1 MDGLGLDSSDDK
13 GAPRP
18 GVKDFLKWKARRPP
32 DGCVQVV
39 DRYRVVGV
47 STFLVTRTIHEATLD
62 PTSGEH
68 RTKAYWIMA
77 STISVELRLATEL
90 RSQNNESAVQHTPL
104 IQVSDQSRIGLVEGW
119 TQVLHLTLQV
129 VVHVPA
135 ICRLF
140 DVTYAGLD
148 QAASKEASLSEFTQA
163 VFFARR
169 IRFFSQ
175 VKGIQILAF
184 EKAKSVVIKL
194 AVGLDVLI
202 RITVGKERTELLRQG
217 QPLPKCFTASSGPYV
232 FEALVRVKDG
242 YGTVSRREKTVSML
256 RGRVDASRRRKSPMA
271 LSEVVLSPCSE
282 VGVLDG
288 IALGKSRSHE
298 VLSRAMNPYLCG
310 HTSDHR
316 DSIGNFRSLR
326 QILGNL
332 KISFRS
338 DRIPRA
344 FRRAAFGVKSI
355 DMAHTSFDLEEN
367 DSLGLAESIC
377 ALCRL
382 IAF

>member
-1 MDGLGLDSSDDK
+1 MSQPSV
-13 GAPRP
+13 AT
-18 GVKDFLKWKARRPP
+18 
-32 DGCVQVV
+32 
-39 DRYRVVGV
+39 
-47 STFLVTRTIHEATLD
+47 ST
-62 PTSGEH
+62 H
-68 RTKAYWIMA
+68 RTR
-77 STISVELRLATEL
+77 RL
-90 RSQNNESAVQHTPL
+90 N
-104 IQVSDQSRIGLVEGW
+104 
-119 TQVLHLTLQV
+119 
-129 VVHVPA
+129 
-135 ICRLF
+135 
-140 DVTYAGLD
+140 
-148 QAASKEASLSEFTQA
+148 QAAGKKATLSEFAQA
-163 VFFARR
+163 VILARR
-169 IRFFSQ
+169 IGFFSQ
-175 VKGIQILAF
+175 VKRIQILAF

-288 IALGKSRSHE
+288 IALGEGGSHE
-298 VLSRAMNPYLCG
+298 VLGRAMNPYLCG
-310 HTSDHR
+310 HTANHR
-316 DSIGNFRSLR
+316 DSIGNFGGFG

-332 KISFRS
+332 KISFGS
-338 DRIPRA
+338 DRIPGPL
-344 FRRAAFGVKSI
+344 RRAAFGVKSI

>member
-1 MDGLGLDSSDDK
+1 M
-13 GAPRP
+13 
-18 GVKDFLKWKARRPP
+18 
-32 DGCVQVV
+32 
-39 DRYRVVGV
+39 
-47 STFLVTRTIHEATLD
+47 
-62 PTSGEH
+62 
-68 RTKAYWIMA
+68 
-77 STISVELRLATEL
+77 
-90 RSQNNESAVQHTPL
+90 
-104 IQVSDQSRIGLVEGW
+104 
-119 TQVLHLTLQV
+119 
-129 VVHVPA
+129 HVPA
-135 ICRLF
+135 IGRHF
-140 DVTYAGLD
+140 HVTYAGLN
-148 QAASKEASLSEFTQA
+148 QAAGKKATLSEFTQA
-163 VFFARR
+163 VILARR
-169 IRFFSQ
+169 IGFFSQ

-217 QPLPKCFTASSGPYV
+217 QPLPKCFTASSGPDV